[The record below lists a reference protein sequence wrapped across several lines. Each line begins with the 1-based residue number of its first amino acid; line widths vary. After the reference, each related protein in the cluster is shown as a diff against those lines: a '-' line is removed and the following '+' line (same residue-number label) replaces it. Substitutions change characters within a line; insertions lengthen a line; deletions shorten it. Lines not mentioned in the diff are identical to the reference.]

1 METPKLR
8 GVEAFPMTQDGQRF
22 IALRDPAGYTES
34 ILLLPQALLDV
45 VALFDGKRSIG
56 DIQADL
62 GRRYEGEIVARAHIE
77 KIVGMLDEHGF
88 LESPG
93 FAKRRAKI
101 DGAFLGAPTR
111 RASHARGAYPGS
123 PYARRGGGA
132 AFFPHEGGPG
142 VIGWR
147 PNPGARAVE
156 AIIAPHTASRGGG
169 PAYAWAY
176 RDLAERCAA
185 DLFVIV
191 GTCHVG

>member
-1 METPKLR
+1 
-8 GVEAFPMTQDGQRF
+8 
-22 IALRDPAGYTES
+22 

-111 RASHARGAYPGS
+111 RASHAPATRVAPLPEVPMTS
-123 PYARRGGGA
+123 ARR
-132 AFFPHEGGPG
+132 
-142 VIGWR
+142 WTR
-147 PNPGARAVE
+147 S
-156 AIIAPHTASRGGG
+156 SRTKRG
-169 PAYAWAY
+169 PA
-176 RDLAERCAA
+176 
-185 DLFVIV
+185 
-191 GTCHVG
+191 